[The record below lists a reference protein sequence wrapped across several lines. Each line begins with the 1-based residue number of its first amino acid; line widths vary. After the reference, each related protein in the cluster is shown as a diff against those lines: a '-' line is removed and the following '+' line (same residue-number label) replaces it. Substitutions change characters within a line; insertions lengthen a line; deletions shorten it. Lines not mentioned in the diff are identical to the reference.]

1 MKTLLLIL
9 LLVPM
14 MSIGQNVYIPDANF
28 KAYLVGE
35 PLINTNG
42 DSEIQVSEASAFT
55 GLIDCTYENI
65 SDLTGIETFTALT
78 VLRCGYNQLTSLDV
92 SNNTA
97 LTQFSCQD
105 NQLTSLDVSSN
116 TALTFFNCPNNQIT
130 SLDVF
135 NNTALTF
142 FNCPNNQITSLD
154 VSNNTALTNLYCFS
168 NQLTSLDVSGATA
181 LTDLNCGNN
190 QLTSLDVS
198 SNTALTDLT
207 CYNNQLT
214 SLDVSSNTALT
225 DLNCGNNQLTSL
237 DVFNNTAL
245 TVFNCGNNQ
254 LTSLDVF
261 NNTALTFFNCPNN
274 QITSLD
280 VSNNTALTN
289 LYCFSNQLTSLDVS
303 NNIALTQFTCQDNQ
317 LTSLDV
323 SSNTALT
330 SLGCMD
336 NDLNCLNV
344 KNGNNT
350 NVTNFN
356 IYNNPNLTCVEVD
369 DVNYAIS
376 SNMGTSLDP
385 QMYFSTDCGNDCAA
399 CIPTSSIDT
408 HTACDSFTWLDG
420 NTYTAS
426 TNNPNPTVH
435 TINAGSYYYLPS
447 TLTINTGD
455 AVEWINDGG
464 FHDVNG
470 ETNTITGLPYNNP
483 EVFNS
488 PSTSVVGAVI
498 YSHTFTVPGTY
509 EYDCSVGQ
517 HAANGMVGT
526 ITVLSPPTYTI
537 PNVAGC
543 DSVITLDL
551 TINYSNTGTD
561 VITACDSY
569 TWVDGN
575 TYTSSNN
582 TATWTET
589 NAAGCDSLVTLDLT
603 INNSSSSTDIV
614 TACDSYSWVDG
625 NTYTAS
631 NNSATWIETNAA
643 GCDSIVTL
651 DLTINSSNTG
661 TDVIT
666 ACDSYSWVDGN
677 TYTASNNSATYTT
690 INAEGCDSTITLDLT
705 ITPQSTS
712 SIIKTACSFYIAPDD
727 EVYTSTGNYTAII
740 DNAAGCDSVITIDL
754 TINPTPSAAVTQNG
768 ATLTAT
774 QTGATYEW
782 LDCDDESIIV
792 GEINQA
798 FTPTTTG
805 SYAVIVTISDCFK
818 KSECFLV
825 DFTGIGEL
833 NNTPKQLIK
842 IVDVLGR
849 ETPFKP
855 NTPLLYIYNDGTVER
870 KMIIK
875 E

>member
-1 MKTLLLIL
+1 
-9 LLVPM
+9 
-14 MSIGQNVYIPDANF
+14 MSFGQAPNYIPSNGLIGWWPFNGNANDESGNGNNGSVTGATLTTDRFGNPNSAYYFAINDIIDFGVSNDFAITSSQTKSINLWFYSTTGKYPFLNKYKNSVVSNSNFFIGGDAPLFSQGDGIILTANGSNNLYQPIVAGNWF
-28 KAYLVGE
+28 NVVAIYSGPNAIVDLYINAQHVQTAPLNYNSNISSR
-35 PLINTNG
+35 PLIVQGTKMTNDYDNADG
-42 DSEIQVSEASAFT
+42 K
-55 GLIDCTYENI
+55 IDDI
-65 SDLTGIETFTALT
+65 GIWNRALT
-78 VLRCGYNQLTSLDV
+78 VCEIQDLYSSQL
-92 SNNTA
+92 N
-97 LTQFSCQD
+97 
-105 NQLTSLDVSSN
+105 
-116 TALTFFNCPNNQIT
+116 
-130 SLDVF
+130 
-135 NNTALTF
+135 
-142 FNCPNNQITSLD
+142 
-154 VSNNTALTNLYCFS
+154 
-168 NQLTSLDVSGATA
+168 
-181 LTDLNCGNN
+181 
-190 QLTSLDVS
+190 
-198 SNTALTDLT
+198 
-207 CYNNQLT
+207 
-214 SLDVSSNTALT
+214 
-225 DLNCGNNQLTSL
+225 
-237 DVFNNTAL
+237 
-245 TVFNCGNNQ
+245 
-254 LTSLDVF
+254 
-261 NNTALTFFNCPNN
+261 
-274 QITSLD
+274 
-280 VSNNTALTN
+280 
-289 LYCFSNQLTSLDVS
+289 
-303 NNIALTQFTCQDNQ
+303 
-317 LTSLDV
+317 
-323 SSNTALT
+323 
-330 SLGCMD
+330 
-336 NDLNCLNV
+336 
-344 KNGNNT
+344 
-350 NVTNFN
+350 
-356 IYNNPNLTCVEVD
+356 
-369 DVNYAIS
+369 
-376 SNMGTSLDP
+376 
-385 QMYFSTDCGNDCAA
+385 STDV
-399 CIPTSSIDT
+399 I
-408 HTACDSFTWLDG
+408 TACDSYTWIDG

-426 TNNPNPTVH
+426 TNNPNPTLH
-435 TINAGSYYYLPS
+435 TINSGSYYYLPS

-455 AVEWINDGG
+455 VVEWINDGG

-498 YSHTFTVPGTY
+498 YSHTFTIPGTY

-526 ITVLSPPTYTI
+526 ITVLPPPPTFTTI
-537 PNVAGC
+537 NAAGC

-569 TWVDGN
+569 TWLDGN
-575 TYTSSNN
+575 TYTTSNN

-589 NAAGCDSLVTLDLT
+589 NAAGCDSVVTLDLT

-614 TACDSYSWVDG
+614 
-625 NTYTAS
+625 
-631 NNSATWIETNAA
+631 
-643 GCDSIVTL
+643 
-651 DLTINSSNTG
+651 
-661 TDVIT
+661 T

-798 FTPTTTG
+798 FTPAVTG
-805 SYAVIVTISDCFK
+805 NYAVIVTIGDCFK
-818 KSECFLV
+818 KSDCFLV

-870 KMIIK
+870 KVVLK
-875 E
+875 